1 MNVGMMACYDQA
13 KEIVGKITN
22 DPMEKGPNLTTQLG
36 SSAIAV
42 SYSYRYIS
50 SHRMKIIFLLI
61 SCFIR
66 YYYL

>member
-13 KEIVGKITN
+13 KEIVAKITH

-42 SYSYRYIS
+42 SYI
-50 SHRMKIIFLLI
+50 HCIL
-61 SCFIR
+61 
-66 YYYL
+66 